1 MGTGEHIVGQ
11 ELERLRGRLRS
22 STATPSAEELLALA
36 EQLEKRLAALEC
48 ELRET
53 RQRLKR
59 LADNQKNLDARL
71 IPIEYSR
78 IFRSLRWGGR
88 LLKEWKNRAGQKL
101 LHSPLHG
108 LYLKLFDTEAGDAYR
123 FWLEREA
130 AATPSPEW
138 HQQRAAEFHRRLTVS
153 LLLPV
158 HNPHRDW
165 LEAAIDSVQSQ
176 SYPCWELCVC
186 DDASNQ
192 QEIADLLVAKAGADP
207 RIRFVR
213 SAEHLGIS
221 AALNRAGELARGEYV
236 GFLDQDDL
244 LSPYAL
250 HHVVEALQESSP
262 DLIYSDEDQLN
273 SEGQRLAPIFKP
285 AWSPELLTGCMY
297 LGHLLVVSKQGLERV
312 NWFRKEFDG
321 SQDYDLALRLTD
333 GPVSVRHIPHV
344 LYHWRRHAGSTAG
357 DPAAKPYAHA
367 AGRRALE
374 QAVERRGW
382 NARVEDGP
390 LPATYRVRRRVAG
403 QPLVSLVICSRKPK
417 LLARCLRGIQK
428 MTSYPGR
435 EIVVVRHGAA
445 QGAALVK
452 PLTSTQ
458 CVQIPFEGPFNFS
471 SMNNR
476 GAQAASGEILVFL
489 NDDVEPLVPEW
500 LALLVSQAQ
509 RPQVGVVGARLL
521 YPSGAVQHAGI
532 VIGIMD
538 GAGHPHRGTFG
549 SRYWNWLDTARN
561 VSAVTGA
568 CLAIRKRVFD
578 ELGGF
583 DTAFAVNYNDVDLCL
598 RAREAGFEVLYEPA
612 AALVHREGQTRS
624 PGTRYEE
631 RELLYQRWG
640 NKLEQGDPFYNPNLT
655 RVREDAS
662 LRLED

>member
-1 MGTGEHIVGQ
+1 
-11 ELERLRGRLRS
+11 
-22 STATPSAEELLALA
+22 
-36 EQLEKRLAALEC
+36 
-48 ELRET
+48 
-53 RQRLKR
+53 
-59 LADNQKNLDARL
+59 
-71 IPIEYSR
+71 
-78 IFRSLRWGGR
+78 
-88 LLKEWKNRAGQKL
+88 
-101 LHSPLHG
+101 
-108 LYLKLFDTEAGDAYR
+108 
-123 FWLEREA
+123 
-130 AATPSPEW
+130 
-138 HQQRAAEFHRRLTVS
+138 
-153 LLLPV
+153 
-158 HNPHRDW
+158 
-165 LEAAIDSVQSQ
+165 
-176 SYPCWELCVC
+176 
-186 DDASNQ
+186 
-192 QEIADLLVAKAGADP
+192 
-207 RIRFVR
+207 
-213 SAEHLGIS
+213 
-221 AALNRAGELARGEYV
+221 
-236 GFLDQDDL
+236 
-244 LSPYAL
+244 
-250 HHVVEALQESSP
+250 
-262 DLIYSDEDQLN
+262 
-273 SEGQRLAPIFKP
+273 
-285 AWSPELLTGCMY
+285 
-297 LGHLLVVSKQGLERV
+297 
-312 NWFRKEFDG
+312 
-321 SQDYDLALRLTD
+321 
-333 GPVSVRHIPHV
+333 
-344 LYHWRRHAGSTAG
+344 
-357 DPAAKPYAHA
+357 
-367 AGRRALE
+367 
-374 QAVERRGW
+374 
-382 NARVEDGP
+382 
-390 LPATYRVRRRVAG
+390 
-403 QPLVSLVICSRKPK
+403 
-417 LLARCLRGIQK
+417 

-500 LALLVSQAQ
+500 MALLVSQAQ
-509 RPQVGVVGARLL
+509 RPEVGVVGARLL

-568 CLAIRKRVFD
+568 CLAIRKCVFD